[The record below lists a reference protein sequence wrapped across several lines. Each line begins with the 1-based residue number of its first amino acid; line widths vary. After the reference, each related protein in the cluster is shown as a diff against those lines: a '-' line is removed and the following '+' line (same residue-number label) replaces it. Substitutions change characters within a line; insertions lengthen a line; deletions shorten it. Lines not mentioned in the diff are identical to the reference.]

1 MHLIVYEFFFE
12 FIFLIE
18 DNYFSILWCCLVA
31 QLCLILCNPM
41 DCSMPVLSVP
51 HHLPKFAE
59 VCVHCIGD
67 AIQPSHPLT
76 FSPPSAL
83 LLPLP
88 SNRTFPMSQLFASD
102 NQKTGISA
110 SASVLPRSIRG
121 WSLLRLTGLISLLSK
136 GLPGVF
142 SSTMVFEGI
151 RSSVL
156 QLLYSPALTTVHDH
170 WEDHRLDYT
179 DFCWQSNVSAL
190 QHTV

>member
-88 SNRTFPMSQLFASD
+88 SNRTFPMSQLFTSVG
-102 NQKTGISA
+102 QSIGA
-110 SASVLPRSIRG
+110 SASVLPTNIQG
-121 WSLLRLTGLISLLSK
+121 WFPLGLTGLTPCSPRDSQESPPTLQFKSINPLALSL
-136 GLPGVF
+136 
-142 SSTMVFEGI
+142 
-151 RSSVL
+151 
-156 QLLYSPALTTVHDH
+156 
-170 WEDHRLDYT
+170 
-179 DFCWQSNVSAL
+179 
-190 QHTV
+190 

>member
-83 LLPLP
+83 LRPLP

-136 GLPGVF
+136 GLSGVF
-142 SSTMVFEGI
+142 SSTILRRHQFFGAWVFPVVTYGCGSWAIKKAESWRKYNNI
-151 RSSVL
+151 II
-156 QLLYSPALTTVHDH
+156 P
-170 WEDHRLDYT
+170 
-179 DFCWQSNVSAL
+179 
-190 QHTV
+190 